1 MVSIHLDFDDERL
14 VYALDEVYVVQL
26 QYVLVRFSVELDL
39 QDSLDLVY
47 GSHLVKRELL
57 DVV

>member
-14 VYALDEVYVVQL
+14 VYALDEVYVVPPR
-26 QYVLVRFSVELDL
+26 YVLVRFFVVLDL

>member
-26 QYVLVRFSVELDL
+26 QYVLVQFSVVLDL

>member
-14 VYALDEVYVVQL
+14 VYALDEVYVVPPR
-26 QYVLVRFSVELDL
+26 YVLVQFSVVLDL